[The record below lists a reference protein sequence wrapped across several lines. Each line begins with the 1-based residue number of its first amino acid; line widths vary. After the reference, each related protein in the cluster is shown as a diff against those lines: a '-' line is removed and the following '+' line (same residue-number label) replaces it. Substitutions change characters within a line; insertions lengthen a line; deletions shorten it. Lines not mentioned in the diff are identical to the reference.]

1 MSGEEDEKPMLI
13 LRDIHKFYGTN
24 EVLKGISLE
33 VRKGELVTF
42 VGPSGCGKTTL
53 LRLIG
58 GFTDISSGDII
69 LDGKRIN
76 DLPPNLRDTR
86 ICFQNYALFPHM
98 TVAENVGYGLKI
110 NRWPK
115 EKIRARVND
124 LLEMVELQAFGDRMI
139 DKLSGGQQQRVAF
152 ARALS
157 LEPKVLLLD
166 EPLSNLDA
174 NLRLVMREEIR
185 KLQERL
191 HITTVFVTHDQF
203 EAMAISD
210 RLVVMKNGLIEQVGS
225 PIEIYERPAN
235 EFIAAFVG
243 YVNFMDGADRVDRSR
258 RRAPPSS
265 IRSTAPSRSHSSR
278 TISARGDDVLMVVRP
293 ESVTLS
299 LDCGSRRKNVHLR
312 DLEIL
317 HVRRVAGEVH
327 RGDRREEDDHR
338 PVQPARCAAFQTGRE
353 GGGGDPPERP
363 SPEKEK
369 IGNITS
375 DITRAGYPRK
385 GEPAR
390 VCFMADRIPQWNQD
404 PVRRGAGIGG
414 DYKNLST
421 GVSFRPKASATPLK
435 VTLPLMTFAPFW
447 IS

>member
-1 MSGEEDEKPMLI
+1 MSGEEDAKPMLI
-13 LRDIHKFYGTN
+13 LKDIRKFYGTN

-33 VRKGELVTF
+33 VKKGELVTF

-115 EKIRARVND
+115 EKIKARVND

-210 RLVVMKNGLIEQVGS
+210 RLVVMRDGLIEQVGS

-235 EFIAAFVG
+235 EFIAGFVG
-243 YVNFMDGADRVDRSR
+243 YVNFMDGRIAAIDAATRTTVVDTRYGPIRDRAGAGGYRTGR
-258 RRAPPSS
+258 RRPDGRP
-265 IRSTAPSRSHSSR
+265 
-278 TISARGDDVLMVVRP
+278 ARERHPLAGLRGQT
-293 ESVTLS
+293 EKL
-299 LDCGSRRKNVHLR
+299 RLR
-312 DLEIL
+312 DPEFLY
-317 HVRRVAGEVH
+317 VCRVAW
-327 RGDRREEDDHR
+327 R
-338 PVQPARCAAFQTGRE
+338 
-353 GGGGDPPERP
+353 
-363 SPEKEK
+363 
-369 IGNITS
+369 N
-375 DITRAGYPRK
+375 
-385 GEPAR
+385 
-390 VCFMADRIPQWNQD
+390 
-404 PVRRGAGIGG
+404 VR
-414 DYKNLST
+414 
-421 GVSFRPKASATPLK
+421 
-435 VTLPLMTFAPFW
+435 
-447 IS
+447 

>member
-1 MSGEEDEKPMLI
+1 MDGREAEKPMLI
-13 LRDIHKFYGTN
+13 LKDIHKFYGNN
-24 EVLKGISLE
+24 EVIKGVSLE
-33 VRKGELVTF
+33 VKRGELVTF

-58 GFTDISSGDII
+58 GFTDITSGDII
-69 LDGKRIN
+69 LDGRRIN

-98 TVAENVGYGLKI
+98 TVAENVGYGLKV
-110 NRWPK
+110 NKWPK
-115 EKIRARVND
+115 EKIAARVKE
-124 LLEMVELQAFGDRMI
+124 LLEMVELGAFGERMI

-225 PIEIYERPAN
+225 PIEIYEKPAN

-243 YVNFMDGADRVDRSR
+243 YVNFMDGRIESVEQTTRNTVV
-258 RRAPPSS
+258 
-265 IRSTAPSRSHSSR
+265 STAYGKFEITLEQDDIR
-278 TISARGDDVLMVVRP
+278 TGDEVLMVIRP
-293 ESVTLS
+293 ESVNLS
-299 LDCGSRRKNVHLR
+299 IDCKRSGKNILCGNLKTYMYAGSLAKCTVMIGDKKMIIDQYNPRDAKHFKHAEKVEVEIPRSVHL
-312 DLEIL
+312 
-317 HVRRVAGEVH
+317 
-327 RGDRREEDDHR
+327 
-338 PVQPARCAAFQTGRE
+338 
-353 GGGGDPPERP
+353 
-363 SPEKEK
+363 
-369 IGNITS
+369 
-375 DITRAGYPRK
+375 
-385 GEPAR
+385 
-390 VCFMADRIPQWNQD
+390 
-404 PVRRGAGIGG
+404 
-414 DYKNLST
+414 
-421 GVSFRPKASATPLK
+421 LK
-435 VTLPLMTFAPFW
+435 KKL
-447 IS
+447 

>member
-1 MSGEEDEKPMLI
+1 MSANGHEKPMLI
-13 LRDIHKFYGTN
+13 LKDIHKFYGSN
-24 EVLKGISLE
+24 EVLKGVSLE

-69 LDGKRIN
+69 LDGQRIN

-110 NRWPK
+110 NKWPK
-115 EKIRARVND
+115 DRIKARVWE
-124 LLEMVELQAFGDRMI
+124 LLEMVELEAYGNRMI

-210 RLVVMKNGLIEQVGS
+210 RLVVMKDGLIEQIGS

-235 EFIAAFVG
+235 EFIASFVG
-243 YVNFMDGADRVDRSR
+243 YVNFMNGRIE
-258 RRAPPSS
+258 S
-265 IRSTAPSRSHSSR
+265 IDEATRNTVVNTEYGKIEMTLEQNDIRN
-278 TISARGDDVLMVVRP
+278 GDDVLMVIRP
-293 ESVTLS
+293 ESVSLS
-299 LDCGSRRKNVHLR
+299 MDCGNKRQNVLCGTLKTYMYAGSIAKCTVAIGERKMIIDQYNPRDAQHFKHAEKVEVEIPRSLHL
-312 DLEIL
+312 
-317 HVRRVAGEVH
+317 
-327 RGDRREEDDHR
+327 
-338 PVQPARCAAFQTGRE
+338 
-353 GGGGDPPERP
+353 
-363 SPEKEK
+363 
-369 IGNITS
+369 
-375 DITRAGYPRK
+375 
-385 GEPAR
+385 
-390 VCFMADRIPQWNQD
+390 
-404 PVRRGAGIGG
+404 
-414 DYKNLST
+414 
-421 GVSFRPKASATPLK
+421 LK
-435 VTLPLMTFAPFW
+435 KK
-447 IS
+447 

>member
-1 MSGEEDEKPMLI
+1 MDVKANEKPMLI
-13 LRDIHKFYGTN
+13 LKDIHKFYGAN
-24 EVLKGISLE
+24 EVLKGVSLE
-33 VRKGELVTF
+33 VKKGELVTF

-69 LDGKRIN
+69 LDGQRIN

-110 NRWPK
+110 NKWPK
-115 EKIRARVND
+115 AKIAARVNE
-124 LLEMVELQAFGDRMI
+124 LLEMVELEAFGERMI

-210 RLVVMKNGLIEQVGS
+210 RLVVMKDGLIEQIGT
-225 PIEIYERPAN
+225 PIEIYEKPAN
-235 EFIAAFVG
+235 EFIASFVG
-243 YVNFMDGADRVDRSR
+243 YVNFMDGRVASLDDATRN
-258 RRAPPSS
+258 AVVATEYGNIEICLEQDN
-265 IRSTAPSRSHSSR
+265 IRS
-278 TISARGDDVLMVVRP
+278 GDDVLMVIRP
-293 ESVTLS
+293 ESLS
-299 LDCGSRRKNVHLR
+299 LSLNCGQKKQNVICGALKSYMYAGSIAKCTVMVGDKKMIIDQYNPRDAQQFLHAADVEVEIPRSVHL
-312 DLEIL
+312 LK
-317 HVRRVAGEVH
+317 
-327 RGDRREEDDHR
+327 
-338 PVQPARCAAFQTGRE
+338 
-353 GGGGDPPERP
+353 
-363 SPEKEK
+363 KE
-369 IGNITS
+369 
-375 DITRAGYPRK
+375 
-385 GEPAR
+385 
-390 VCFMADRIPQWNQD
+390 
-404 PVRRGAGIGG
+404 
-414 DYKNLST
+414 
-421 GVSFRPKASATPLK
+421 
-435 VTLPLMTFAPFW
+435 
-447 IS
+447 